1 MGSDR
6 LCKLCGKNELT
17 YEEFMRSR
25 ICLACINIDDE
36 KNKLKK
42 ICHLIS
48 THIPIKYQNI
58 ESDNPELKRWQDES
72 LFITGNPGTGKTVL
86 AASIGKKILRCLNL
100 LDFIKYPAF
109 IMQIQGAFKKEQEDP
124 YEMARSVA
132 QFPGVLIIDDLGAE
146 KLTDF
151 VRQITYY
158 ILNEREQNCGT
169 TIITSNFSL
178 SQLDEQFDS
187 RISSRIAGMCRIVKM
202 TGDDRRIVK

>member
-6 LCKLCGKNELT
+6 LCKLCHKNELT

-25 ICLACINIDDE
+25 ICLTCIFLDE
-36 KNKLKK
+36 QKNRESK
-42 ICHLIS
+42 IRDLIQS
-48 THIPIKYQNI
+48 HIPIKYQTI
-58 ESDNPELKRWQDES
+58 ESDHPELEKWTEDS

-86 AASIGKKILRCLNL
+86 AASIGKKILRSMNL
-100 LDFIKYPAF
+100 LDFIKYPDF
-109 IMQIQGAFKKEQEDP
+109 IMQIQGAFKKELEDP
-124 YEMARSVA
+124 YEIARIVTK
-132 QFPGVLIIDDLGAE
+132 FPGVIIIDDLGAE

-187 RISSRIAGMCRIVKM
+187 RISSRFAGMCRIVKL
-202 TGDDRRIVK
+202 TGADRRIVK